1 MADPDLQ
8 SPHWDVELDAPFK
21 LRALRAGAHA
31 DRVSNASNEP
41 ARVLLVS
48 ATNFPEIAEH
58 VDTGTVLAMTA
69 AGAGHVFPA
78 GTDRPVMEML
88 VVAMEAASEGAGS

>member
-48 ATNFPEIAEH
+48 TTNFPEIAEH
-58 VDTGTVLAMTA
+58 VDTGTVLAKTA

-78 GTDRPVMEML
+78 GNRPVMEML
-88 VVAMEAASEGAGS
+88 VVAVEAASEGAGS